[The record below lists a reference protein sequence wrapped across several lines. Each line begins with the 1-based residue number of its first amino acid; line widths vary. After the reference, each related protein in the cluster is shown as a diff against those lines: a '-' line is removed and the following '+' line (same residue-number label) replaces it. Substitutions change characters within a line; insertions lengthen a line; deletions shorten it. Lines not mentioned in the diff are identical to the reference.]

1 MSANNMII
9 NECLEALALVLEYNN
24 RDFPD
29 HQHGRR
35 VGEGCVLIGE
45 KLGLPPKKLQQ
56 MYYGGLL
63 HDIGKISIDPKLL
76 AKKQKLTNEEYD
88 IIKMHTV
95 YGSRILSTLPGLEE
109 LALMVRWHH
118 EWWDGT
124 GYPDG
129 LKGEEIPIEV
139 RILCTIDCFDSLQT
153 PRIDRDRLS
162 PEKAYKIIEE
172 EGRRHFGPQILDLV
186 LEMITEKTLLPGK
199 SSDRFLYLKEKYIDH
214 PIKRSGESEEQE
226 SSSMAGLYPILRL
239 FARVIDAKHQYTKG
253 HSIRVSILSKYL
265 AGKMGLST
273 DSITTVEVAGLL
285 HDAGKVSVPIEILDK
300 PGPPDDDEW
309 QIIKSHA
316 PHSYEILSK
325 ISSLKDIANISA
337 SHHEKYD
344 GTGYPKHL
352 QGNEINRLAQIIAIS
367 DTYDAITSTRAYRNR
382 QSQESAY
389 NIIRKGMGTQFNPEI
404 AEILLNTRPK
414 YIKALFDMYEAGN

>member
-1 MSANNMII
+1 MSDNSMII

-45 KLGLPPKKLQQ
+45 KLGLPQKKLQQ

-76 AKKQKLTNEEYD
+76 AKKQRLTDKEYD

-129 LKGEEIPIEV
+129 LKEEEIPIEV
-139 RILCTIDCFDSLQT
+139 RILCAIDCFDSLQT
-153 PRIDRDRLS
+153 PRIDRDRLL
-162 PEKAYKIIEE
+162 PEDAYKIIEE
-172 EGRRHFGPQILDLV
+172 EGKRHFGPQILNLV
-186 LEMITEKTLLPGK
+186 QEMIMEQTLIPGK
-199 SSDRFLYLKEKYIDH
+199 SSDRFLSLKEKYIDL
-214 PIKRSGESEEQE
+214 PIQRSSESDELE
-226 SSSMAGLYPILRL
+226 SSNIAGLYPILRL

-253 HSIRVSILSKYL
+253 HSTRVSILSKYL
-265 AGKMGLST
+265 AGKMGLSP
-273 DSITTVEVAGLL
+273 DSITNVEVAGLL
-285 HDAGKVSVPIEILDK
+285 HDAGKVSVPTEILDK
-300 PGPPDDDEW
+300 PGPPDDNEW
-309 QIIKSHA
+309 KIIKSHA

-325 ISSLKDIANISA
+325 ISSLKNIANISA

-352 QGNEINRLAQIIAIS
+352 EGDEINRLAQIIAIS
-367 DTYDAITSTRAYRNR
+367 DTYDAITSTRAYRKR
-382 QSQESAY
+382 QSQEFAY
-389 NIIRKGMGTQFNPEI
+389 NIIRKGIGTQFNPEI

-414 YIKALFDMYEAGN
+414 YIKALFDMYEASD

>member
-1 MSANNMII
+1 MSANSMII
-9 NECLEALALVLEYNN
+9 NECLESLALVLEYNN

-56 MYYGGLL
+56 MYYAGLL

-76 AKKQKLTNEEYD
+76 AKKEKLTKEEYN

-95 YGSRILSTLPGLEE
+95 YGSRILSTLPGLED

-153 PRIDRDRLS
+153 PRLDRDRLS
-162 PEKAYKIIEE
+162 PEEAFKIIEKD
-172 EGRRHFGPQILDLV
+172 GRRHFGPQILDLV
-186 LEMITEKTLLPGK
+186 LEMVMEKTLIPGK
-199 SSDRFLYLKEKYIDH
+199 SSDRFLSLKEKYIDH
-214 PIKRSGESEEQE
+214 PIQSSDQFGEPETSN
-226 SSSMAGLYPILRL
+226 MAGLYPVLRL

-253 HSIRVSILSKYL
+253 HSTRVSILAKYL
-265 AGKMGLST
+265 AGKMGLSP
-273 DSITTVEVAGLL
+273 DLITTIEVAGLL
-285 HDAGKVSVPIEILDK
+285 HDAGKVSVPVEILDK
-300 PGPPDDDEW
+300 KGPLDDNEW
-309 QIIKSHA
+309 EIIKGHA
-316 PHSYEILSK
+316 PHSFEILSK
-325 ISSLKDIANISA
+325 ISSLKDIANISG
-337 SHHEKYD
+337 SHHERHD

-352 QGNEINRLAQIIAIS
+352 EGNEINRLAQIIAIS
-367 DTYDAITSTRAYRNR
+367 DTYDAITSTRAYRKKK
-382 QSQESAY
+382 SQEYAY
-389 NIIRKGMGTQFNPEI
+389 DIIRKGMGTQFNPEI
-404 AEILLNTRPK
+404 AEILLKTRPK
-414 YIKALFDMYEAGN
+414 YINALFDIYEAGS